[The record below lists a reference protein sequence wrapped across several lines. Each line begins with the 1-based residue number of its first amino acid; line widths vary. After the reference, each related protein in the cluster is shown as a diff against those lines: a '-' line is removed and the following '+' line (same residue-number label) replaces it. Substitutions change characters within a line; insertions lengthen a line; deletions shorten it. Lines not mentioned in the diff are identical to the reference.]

1 MARDSP
7 ADRYHG
13 VFGELDSMRT
23 ALAALIVLITT
34 LTASAQERF
43 AYREG
48 DVALTASPHLISL
61 AFASPADL
69 EAALNGVM
77 GLEGVETMLP
87 LRGRAVVRV
96 NAFRGDEV
104 LLALRRSSGL
114 TQVHPVWLVNGRDAE
129 EARYLLTDELVV
141 AFSESVEEEERQAVL
156 EARGLTAQAAIP
168 GIAGAFLV
176 TVGRGGDPW
185 EEARGLERLSI
196 VRFAHAN
203 WLRRLPLRDTVPN
216 DPLFANEW
224 HLKNTGQGGG
234 VPSADIRAV
243 QAWDLSLGA
252 GATIA
257 VIDTGVDSTHPDLAV
272 TPQGFDPLLGAGP
285 GMGDDVGSHGTSCAG
300 VAAAIGDNAT
310 LVTGVAPQAQVL
322 PIRLIQGA
330 GFGTASEEAAC
341 FIWAADQGA
350 DVITNSWGPDGIPFP
365 LPPLVEQSFLYCL
378 QNGRGGLGAPIFWAA
393 GNGNEDM
400 APDAYVSSAY
410 TIAVGAQTNMN
421 LRASYSDFGT
431 ALDILAPSSGGTRA
445 INTLLPNGGWTLL
458 FGGTS
463 ASSPCAA
470 GVAALMIS
478 AAPNLTWSQIRDILR
493 ATAAKIQ
500 PAAAAYDA
508 TGHSLTY
515 GFGRINADAA
525 VQAAMATLPQ
535 ALHLQMYTTG
545 VGDIVIGITHMGP
558 LHEFLMAFSQQIY
571 APMGT
576 GPLFGVGLDAFLTLS
591 RPPGTIPF
599 HHWAD
604 ANGEFFWG
612 AMGLPAGLTVQ
623 ATAVEIT
630 GTYAWEI
637 SNVVQVTF

>member
-1 MARDSP
+1 
-7 ADRYHG
+7 
-13 VFGELDSMRT
+13 MRT
-23 ALAALIVLITT
+23 ALATLLALFLSVTV
-34 LTASAQERF
+34 SGQERF
-43 AYREG
+43 AYSAG
-48 DVALTASPHLISL
+48 DVSLVASPRLVSL

-69 EAALNGVM
+69 EAALESVP
-77 GLEGVETMLP
+77 GLEGIDTMLP
-87 LRGRAVVRV
+87 LRRRAIVRV
-96 NAFRGDEV
+96 DQARQSEV
-104 LLALRRSSGL
+104 LRALRARLGL
-114 TQVHPVWLVNGRDAE
+114 RDVHPVWLVNGRDVPD
-129 EARYLLTDELVV
+129 ARYLLTDEVIV
-141 AFSESVEEEERQAVL
+141 AFAEGVEDEQRQEVFQG
-156 EARGLTAQAAIP
+156 RGLTSQGAIP
-168 GIAGAFLV
+168 GIAGAYLV
-176 TVGRGGDPW
+176 TVRQGLDAW
-185 EEARGLERLSI
+185 EQARALDRLGS

-203 WLRRLPLRDTVPN
+203 WLRRLPLRDTAPN
-216 DPLFANEW
+216 DPLFPNEW

-234 VPSADIRAV
+234 VPNADIRAV
-243 QAWDLSLGA
+243 QAWDLALGA
-252 GATIA
+252 GTTIA
-257 VIDTGVDSTHPDLAV
+257 VIDTGVDSSHPDLVVA
-272 TPQGFDPLLGAGP
+272 PQGFDPLLGAGP

-330 GFGTASEEAAC
+330 GFGTASEESAC
-341 FIWAADQGA
+341 FTWASDQGA

-365 LPPLVEQSFLYCL
+365 LPPLVEQAFLYCL
-378 QNGRGGLGAPIFWAA
+378 QNGRGGLGVPIFWAA

-410 TIAVGAQTNMN
+410 TIAVGAQTNLN
-421 LRASYSDFGT
+421 IRASYSDFGA
-431 ALDILAPSSGGTRA
+431 ALDILAPSSGGTRS

-470 GVAALMIS
+470 GVGALMIS
-478 AAPNLTWSQIRDILR
+478 AAPNLTWTQVRDILR

-515 GFGRINADAA
+515 GFGRVNADAA

-558 LHEFLMAFSQQIY
+558 IHEFLMAFSQQIY

-576 GPLFGVGLDAFLTLS
+576 GPLFGVGLDAFITLS

-623 ATAVEIT
+623 AAAVEIT
-630 GTYAWEI
+630 GTYAWEV

>member
-1 MARDSP
+1 
-7 ADRYHG
+7 
-13 VFGELDSMRT
+13 MRT
-23 ALAALIVLITT
+23 VLATLLVLFLS
-34 LTASAQERF
+34 LTAAAQQRF
-43 AYREG
+43 AYRDG
-48 DVALTASPHLISL
+48 DASLTASSRLVSL

-69 EAALNGVM
+69 EAALEGVS

-87 LRGRAVVRV
+87 LRRRAILRVVE
-96 NAFRGDEV
+96 GGLSEV
-104 LLALRRSSGL
+104 LQSLQARSGL
-114 TQVHPVWLVNGRDAE
+114 TDVHPVWLVNGRDVAD
-129 EARYLLTDELVV
+129 ARYLLTDELIV
-141 AFSESVEEEERQAVL
+141 AFQAGVQVEEQQAIL
-156 EARGLTAQAAIP
+156 RSRGLASKGPVP
-168 GIAGAFLV
+168 GIEGAYLV
-176 TVGRGGDPW
+176 TVRQGLDAW
-185 EEARGLERLSI
+185 DAARALDRLQD

-203 WLRRLPLRDTVPN
+203 WLRRLPLRDTIPN
-216 DPLFANEW
+216 DPLFANQW

-234 VPSADIRAV
+234 VPNADIRAV
-243 QAWDLSLGA
+243 QAWDLALGA
-252 GATIA
+252 GTTIA
-257 VIDTGVDSTHPDLAV
+257 VIDTGVDSSHPDLVVA
-272 TPQGFDPLLGAGP
+272 PQGFDPLLGAGP

-330 GFGTASEEAAC
+330 GFGTASEESAC
-341 FIWAADQGA
+341 FTWASDQGA

-365 LPPLVEQSFLYCL
+365 LPPLVEQAFLYCL
-378 QNGRGGLGAPIFWAA
+378 QNGRGGRGAPIFWAA

-400 APDAYVSSAY
+400 APDAYVSSPY
-410 TIAVGAQTNMN
+410 TIAVGAQTNQN
-421 LRASYSDFGT
+421 LRASYSDFGA
-431 ALDILAPSSGGTRA
+431 ALDFLAPSSGGTRS

-478 AAPNLTWSQIRDILR
+478 AAPNLTWTQVRDILR

-500 PAAAAYDA
+500 SSVAAYDA

-515 GFGRINADAA
+515 GYGRVNADAA

-576 GPLFGVGLDAFLTLS
+576 GPLFGVGLDAFITLS

-630 GTYAWEI
+630 GTYAWEV